1 VEVADPD
8 GKQKSTVVA
17 HCVDHDLQAKH
28 SRFAFPFFN
37 HGQPGLTTRGRW
49 FRRVGQRA
57 MWCNPS
63 KQDLSAADFPDLD
76 NRIGGLKAL
85 IWIGRA
91 HGPSSRTPGKSAE
104 LFLRLGFII
113 RAHFC

>member
-1 VEVADPD
+1 MGNRNPPWWRIASITIYRRSIPA
-8 GKQKSTVVA
+8 S
-17 HCVDHDLQAKH
+17 
-28 SRFAFPFFN
+28 PFHFLTMASA
-37 HGQPGLTTRGRW
+37 GLTTRGRW

-91 HGPSSRTPGKSAE
+91 HGQLSRTPGKSAE
-104 LFLRLGFII
+104 LFMRLGFII